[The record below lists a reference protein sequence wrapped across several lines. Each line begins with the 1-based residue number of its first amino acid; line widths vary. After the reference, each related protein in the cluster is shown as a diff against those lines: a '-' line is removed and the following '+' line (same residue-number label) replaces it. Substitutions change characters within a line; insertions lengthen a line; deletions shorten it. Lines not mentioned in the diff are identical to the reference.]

1 MVMMKATV
9 RTLCEGFFASSQ
21 DAFCEMLGNTYNQ
34 TLKKK
39 KDLPSLKSRR
49 TSVRE
54 AVYTALY
61 LPCYTWICPTH
72 LARSGQPRIL
82 FPNQMYL
89 PNEAPMALLQLCE
102 DDLLAVG
109 GDGKGKRVHGER
121 IYDYDVYNELR
132 NPEENQDLTRPILG
146 GSGMYPYPRRCKT
159 GRKCIKTD
167 IELEEPELAFDKV
180 YVPRDERFSDLK
192 INLFMNAGVRSFCT
206 YFLVCAKV
214 RLLYRDQSFARIEQ
228 IHRLFVDNNF
238 HLNGSKNPSRSISK
252 FPKPGVLEGNRDVWI
267 TDKEFGRQCLAGKDL
282 VAIQRLQDF
291 PPSSKLDSH
300 IYGESISSIT
310 AHDLTPS
317 LQGVS
322 IEEAMHRNLLY
333 TLAIRQ

>member
-1 MVMMKATV
+1 MFTQVSGRKSSDFFFHP
-9 RTLCEGFFASSQ
+9 LCEQMGGGSVHYLTAPPGKTTFGASPPPPQ
-21 DAFCEMLGNTYNQ
+21 CE
-34 TLKKK
+34 
-39 KDLPSLKSRR
+39 PSLNSAHGDDEGYCENSLRGLLRLLSRCLLR
-49 TSVRE
+49 NAGQHLQSNLEEEEGLAFIEVKADERE
-54 AVYTALY
+54 RGGVMHTHAHAHACTRAPTNIFYISISRYTALY

-206 YFLVCAKV
+206 YFLVCAK
-214 RLLYRDQSFARIEQ
+214 QKSF
-228 IHRLFVDNNF
+228 
-238 HLNGSKNPSRSISK
+238 
-252 FPKPGVLEGNRDVWI
+252 
-267 TDKEFGRQCLAGKDL
+267 
-282 VAIQRLQDF
+282 
-291 PPSSKLDSH
+291 
-300 IYGESISSIT
+300 
-310 AHDLTPS
+310 
-317 LQGVS
+317 
-322 IEEAMHRNLLY
+322 
-333 TLAIRQ
+333 